1 MALLTRKFD
10 TNNHVDPNIATHRRH
25 FDVSLWFAGSLV
37 GFILLLG
44 VVGPL
49 VFRNPDV
56 MSTFY
61 LAPPGAHGF
70 LLGTD
75 QFGRSELTRI
85 IWGIRT
91 SLEISFISIGI
102 ASVLGISVGLF
113 AAKSKVFDMGIMRIM
128 DVLLAF
134 PAMLLAIGIMAMV
147 GPGVIGV
154 IEAITIV
161 YLPIFARIS
170 RAPAIEQMTREYIEA
185 EHSLGASTIRI
196 LFRHVLANIWPV
208 IIIQL
213 SLAISDAI
221 LIEAALSY
229 LGLGVV
235 PPAASLGELL
245 ANGQSLMFTDP
256 WMAIFPGIAIA
267 IAVLGFNVLGD
278 AIRDHGAVRGQ

>member
-1 MALLTRKFD
+1 MSVHKRRFD
-10 TNNHVDPNIATHRRH
+10 A
-25 FDVSLWFAGSLV
+25 SLWFGGSLV
-37 GFILLLG
+37 AFLLLLG
-44 VVGPL
+44 IAGPL
-49 VFRNPDV
+49 VFRNPDE

-102 ASVLGISVGLF
+102 ACILGVSIGLF
-113 AAKSKVFDMGIMRIM
+113 AAKSKAFDMGIMRIM

-147 GPGVIGV
+147 GPGITGV

-161 YLPIFARIS
+161 YLPIFARVS

-196 LFRHVLANIWPV
+196 LFRHVLTNIWPV

-245 ANGQSLMFTDP
+245 ASGQSLMFTDP
-256 WMAIFPGIAIA
+256 WLVVFPGIAIA
-267 IAVLGFNVLGD
+267 LAVLGFNVLGD
-278 AIRDHGAVRGQ
+278 AIRDRGAVRGQ

>member
-61 LAPPGAHGF
+61 LAPPGARGF

>member
-10 TNNHVDPNIATHRRH
+10 TNNKTERQMSVHKRR
-25 FDVSLWFAGSLV
+25 FDASLWFGGSLV
-37 GFILLLG
+37 AFLLLLG
-44 VVGPL
+44 IAGPL
-49 VFRNPDV
+49 VFRNPDE

-102 ASVLGISVGLF
+102 ACILGVSIGLF
-113 AAKSKVFDMGIMRIM
+113 AAKSKAFDMGIMRIM

-147 GPGVIGV
+147 GPGITGV

-161 YLPIFARIS
+161 YLPIFARVS

-196 LFRHVLANIWPV
+196 LFRHVLTNIWPV

-245 ANGQSLMFTDP
+245 ASGQSLMFTDP
-256 WMAIFPGIAIA
+256 WLVVFPGIAIA
-267 IAVLGFNVLGD
+267 LAVLGFNVLGD
-278 AIRDHGAVRGQ
+278 AIRDRGAVRGQ